1 MGQTESYGPK
11 KSYFARWGHDFNW
24 NMSLNHKNQQH
35 FEEDVKDLFEGF
47 NESSDKIF
55 EDKIYTIWSPSFYTT
70 LYLEKL
76 LAEPQLFLAIVS
88 YFLHYLHTWSS
99 LLQLYDLGNVMN
111 T

>member
-1 MGQTESYGPK
+1 MDLK
-11 KSYFARWGHDFNW
+11 KSYFEWWGHDVNCT
-24 NMSLNHKNQQH
+24 MSLIHKNQQH
-35 FEEDVKDLFEGF
+35 FEVVKDLLEGF

-55 EDKIYTIWSPSFYTT
+55 EDKTYTIWSRSFYTT

-76 LAEPQLFLAIVS
+76 PAEPQLFLAIVS
-88 YFLHYLHTWSS
+88 HFLHYLHTWSS